1 MNISEFDQYWF
12 TASSIASEFCLVVLT
27 VLDSLEIGSGSEKA
41 DMELLRRKKI
51 FARRTSQATILLRYE
66 DVSLTYL

>member
-27 VLDSLEIGSGSEKA
+27 VLDSFESCSGSEEA

-66 DVSLTYL
+66 DVSLNL